1 KSVMS
6 IPTDSSITIL
16 LLSSPQRVTNLEEIQ
31 TPRVKRIIINE
42 RYVNGDFSK
51 NQIRIHTM
59 IEAAVAGA
67 RGIYPIPRRVPA
79 IE

>member
-1 KSVMS
+1 
-6 IPTDSSITIL
+6 
-16 LLSSPQRVTNLEEIQ
+16 
-31 TPRVKRIIINE
+31 IIINE